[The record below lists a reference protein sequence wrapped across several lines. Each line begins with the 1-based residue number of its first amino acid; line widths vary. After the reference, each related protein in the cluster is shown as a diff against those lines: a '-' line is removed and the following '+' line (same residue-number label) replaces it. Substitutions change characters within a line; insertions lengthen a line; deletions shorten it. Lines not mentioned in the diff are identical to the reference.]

1 MFYLLKV
8 FFREPWVYIPLA
20 ISASAQVFMWPYIFL
35 RLSVL
40 GGSVFLHYNIIFGVD
55 YVGEWWRILF
65 LPIAGLAFV
74 IINFIAA
81 IYTFNADKLLS
92 RILTVFTAVLELFL
106 ALAVYLIVDIN
117 L

>member
-8 FFREPWVYIPLA
+8 FFKDPWVFVPLA
-20 ISASAQVFMWPYIFL
+20 ISALAQVFMWPYIFFN
-35 RLSVL
+35 L
-40 GGSVFLHYNIIFGVD
+40 GTQGGTLFLHYNIIFGVD
-55 YVGEWWRILF
+55 YVGEWWRILIM
-65 LPIAGLAFV
+65 PVVGLAFV
-74 IINFIAA
+74 IINFIAG
-81 IYTFNADKLLS
+81 IYTFNSDKLLS